1 MSSFKHFC
9 GGQFWNV
16 TSVWETEDPEL
27 TSCFQRTV
35 LSWALAAV
43 LLLCSASEVT
53 SWLTSS
59 SPPLP
64 RTVLNSSK
72 LLLSLGLAA
81 LCVTRAVLLERS
93 SESEPSAEYLGTG
106 VMLTSYLYSATLLS
120 FSVR

>member
-1 MSSFKHFC
+1 M
-9 GGQFWNV
+9 
-16 TSVWETEDPEL
+16 TEDPEL

-35 LSWALAAV
+35 LSWAPAAV

-93 SESEPSAEYLGTG
+93 SEPEPSAEYLGTG